1 MQPIEYTYNDGYA
14 YEEYDEKPK
23 KKRSFKWLFIVL
35 PILIAIG
42 ATIGGIFLVV
52 QCTHAKAHPRA

>member
-35 PILIAIG
+35 PILIAT
-42 ATIGGIFLVV
+42 ALQSAAFLVV